1 MRPHALTALRLL
13 ALAGI
18 SISLWAL
25 LANLAQSY
33 DTFNPGYAAYYWK
46 QQLLRPTLG
55 LVFSLTMLLCARPL
69 ARWIS
74 RE

>member
-1 MRPHALTALRLL
+1 MRPPALLALRLL
-13 ALAGI
+13 ALTGLLL
-18 SISLWAL
+18 SLWAL

-33 DTFNPGYAAYYWK
+33 DTFNPSYAAYYWK

-55 LVFSLTMLLCARPL
+55 LALSLLVLLLARPL
-69 ARWIS
+69 SRWIS